1 MHNSMKNISKYFIK
15 SLTDGATISPDH
27 KSVLAALGKEPN
39 KSEVKD
45 GQWFSVDPF
54 VWTSG
59 MMTNPSGRV
68 REFIFFPVVYTQ
80 KVVDAVRNSSMSTLV
95 IPVGLKAR
103 VDEGGNL
110 HPADCPPWVPREHIG
125 EHEGTHLSLIA
136 QEDEDE
142 FYTENPF
149 ESVSTWD
156 ELKGYTESLIDYVLT
171 RQGAAFIPGDQ
182 DQEVMINPLESY
194 YVKSDRMAA
203 MFTDAPSNITESLV
217 KILQVVV
224 NGEANSPLKLY
235 GELTNPEGIKD
246 RGLFSSQGVF
256 PANAEAHVAQ
266 MTSSFGLSEKQRNA
280 LAYQI
285 AMRDGGILPVN
296 GPPGTGKTTLL
307 RSIVA
312 NEWTRAAYDGRPAPV
327 IFAASSNNQAV
338 TNIIDCFRDS
348 DESTVSTELQGRWIP
363 EVSSYGTYVC
373 AQSKAPEALRNE
385 YLFHTSDGQGQQ
397 LAWHTPEAL
406 EKAESYFVDKA
417 KAWKPFGGD
426 PSIQKIK
433 DALQAELRSVIQ
445 GVERKV
451 KLLHRYKKQ
460 CDEIGPYGG
469 VDKAR
474 LRAEALLTEKAALAD
489 KASQATALRSKFL
502 THLAQRGPLV
512 SFFLWVPPVRK
523 ADNLKNLAFLSA
535 NEGGW
540 VSSQVDTEIL
550 AELGERVDAFG
561 KGLKKIES
569 ELVLLAHHIGAID
582 QLQAEVIN
590 SFPTELT
597 ATERLDPLVAWQ
609 KRLDTHDRVSAFKLA
624 THYWE
629 ACWLIEAKSSPTLM
643 QDNKKSVWAVQQKLQ
658 RLAMLTP
665 CMVST
670 FFTMAGF
677 LTSYSKENE
686 HWKPVP
692 LFDQIDLLIVDE
704 AGQCLT
710 SVAAACFSLAKK
722 AVVVGDTYQ
731 IDPVWNIPESI
742 DRANLKVTGLFKGDE
757 DYRLNWT
764 KSGLLSSQ
772 GSLMERAQN
781 RTSLHQCP
789 DLCPGLYL
797 TEHRRCFDSIIRYC
811 NEVIYHGVL
820 EPMRGDPSIESAT
833 NTMEFVH
840 VPGESERL
848 GNSRVNRTQA
858 AYIARWID
866 SNREDLLALIGK
878 SVPIENEVEAIC
890 SMVAVVTP
898 FKSQAELIKREL
910 SKYAYG
916 AMTVGTTHALQGA
929 ERTVVLFSSVYG
941 LSDKTT
947 KKFYE
952 NGANLLN
959 VAVSRA
965 KERFVVFGHQE
976 VFGSSPTD
984 RYSYALRKYLA
995 DVNSTKLA
1003 A

>member
-1 MHNSMKNISKYFIK
+1 MQSSNKNISKYFIK

-27 KSVLAALGKEPN
+27 KSVLAALGKEPI
-39 KSEVKD
+39 KAEVKD
-45 GQWFSVDPF
+45 GQWFSVDSF
-54 VWTSG
+54 VWSSG
-59 MMTNPSGRV
+59 MMSNPSGRV
-68 REFIFFPVVYTQ
+68 REFVLFPVVFTQ
-80 KVVDAVRNSSMSTLV
+80 KVVDAVRNTSLSTLV
-95 IPVGLKAR
+95 MPVGLKAR
-103 VDEGGNL
+103 VDEQGNL

-125 EHEGTHLSLIA
+125 EHEGTHLPLIE
-136 QEDEDE
+136 QEDEDA
-142 FYTENPF
+142 FYTEHPY
-149 ESVSTWD
+149 ESVSNWD
-156 ELKGYTESLIDYVLT
+156 DLKSYADLLIDYVLT
-171 RQGAAFIPGDQ
+171 RQRKGFDVLESKDGVS
-182 DQEVMINPLESY
+182 ENPLDSH
-194 YVKSDRMAA
+194 YVKSERMAA

-217 KILQVVV
+217 KILQVIV

-235 GELTNPEGIKD
+235 GELTNPQSIAE
-246 RGLFSSQGVF
+246 RPAFSNQGVF
-256 PANAEAHVAQ
+256 PANAESHVAQ

-280 LAYQI
+280 LAYQV

-312 NEWTRAAYDGRPAPV
+312 NEWTKAAYEGRPAPV

-348 DESTVSTELQGRWIP
+348 DESTVSETLQGRWIP

-385 YLFHTSDGQGQQ
+385 YLFQTSDGQGQQ
-397 LAWHTPEAL
+397 LAWHTPDALVRAEA
-406 EKAESYFVDKA
+406 YFVDKA
-417 KAWKPFGGD
+417 KIWKPFGGQT
-426 PSIQKIK
+426 SIQKIK
-433 DALQAELRSVIQ
+433 DALQIELRSVVQ
-445 GVERKV
+445 GIERKI

-474 LRAEALLTEKAALAD
+474 MRAEALLTEKSSLSE
-489 KASQATALRSKFL
+489 KFSQVSSLRTKFMG
-502 THLAQRGPLV
+502 HLAQRSALV
-512 SFFLWVPPVRK
+512 NFFLWLPPVRN
-523 ADNLKNLAFLSA
+523 ADNLKNIAFLHANDGTWISA
-535 NEGGW
+535 
-540 VSSQVDTEIL
+540 QRDTEVLSQL
-550 AELGERVDAFG
+550 AERLETMG

-590 SFPTELT
+590 SFPSELSS
-597 ATERLDPLVAWQ
+597 TERLDPLVAWQ
-609 KRLDTHDRVSAFKLA
+609 KRLDTYDRVTAFKLA

-629 ACWLIEAKSSPTLM
+629 ACWLIEAKASPTLM

-710 SVAAACFSLAKK
+710 SVAAACFALAKK

-742 DRANLKVTGLFKGDE
+742 DRANLKVTGLFKNDE
-757 DYRLNWT
+757 DYRLHWT

-781 RTSLHQCP
+781 RTTLHQCP

-820 EPMRGDPSIESAT
+820 EPMRGDPSVESSS
-833 NTMEFVH
+833 NTMEFIH

-858 AYIARWID
+858 VYIARWID
-866 SNREDLLALIGK
+866 ANRTELLELIGK
-878 SVPIENEVEAIC
+878 SVPIENEIEAIC

-910 SKYAYG
+910 NKYAYG
-916 AMTVGTTHALQGA
+916 SMTVGTTHALQGA

-965 KERFVVFGHQE
+965 KERFIVFGHQD

-995 DVNSTKLA
+995 DVNSNKLA